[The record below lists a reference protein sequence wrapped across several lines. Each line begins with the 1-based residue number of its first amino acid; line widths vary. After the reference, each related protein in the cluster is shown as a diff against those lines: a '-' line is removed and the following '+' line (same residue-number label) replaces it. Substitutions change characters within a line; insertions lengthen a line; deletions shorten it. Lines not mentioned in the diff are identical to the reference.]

1 MAHHTQEEA
10 AHFGIDW
17 NAPIPNPHENV
28 NVPETPLNN
37 VDSVI
42 LQSTVCHI
50 SDTDDFGIHTYI
62 SSNSSTICVSK
73 NCIIFYNKQLH
84 FSFVFSIASI
94 VDRLPLSVS
103 IPSIP
108 AGLVRVCVDIIV
120 TFFQFSNS
128 LMYE

>member
-1 MAHHTQEEA
+1 MILEYIRTFLQ
-10 AHFGIDW
+10 
-17 NAPIPNPHENV
+17 
-28 NVPETPLNN
+28 TPQPF
-37 VDSVI
+37 VA
-42 LQSTVCHI
+42 Q
-50 SDTDDFGIHTYI
+50 
-62 SSNSSTICVSK
+62 K